1 MQNKTFITKKTLNLH
16 GQLVDLSAPNV
27 MGILN
32 ITPDSF
38 YSDSRVQSEKEIL
51 IKAEK
56 MLMAG
61 ATFLDVGGYSS
72 RPGAKDISETEEIQ
86 RVSHA
91 TKAILKEFPQAWIS
105 VDTFRSS
112 VAKAAI
118 HEGACMIN
126 DISGGSLD
134 KKMFEL
140 VAVSRVPYIVMHMQ
154 GTPQTMS
161 SLTNY
166 NNLLKD
172 ILDYFHQKVD
182 LLQQLG
188 VKDLVLD
195 PGFGFAKTVDQNF
208 SLLNYLDH
216 FKLFGAPLLVGLS
229 RKSMIW
235 KTVEGTAEDALNG
248 TTALNMI
255 ALLKGANILRVH
267 DVKEAIEA
275 IKLFSKTTLTNS
287 LSQ

>member
-1 MQNKTFITKKTLNLH
+1 
-16 GQLVDLSAPNV
+16 
-27 MGILN
+27 
-32 ITPDSF
+32 
-38 YSDSRVQSEKEIL
+38 
-51 IKAEK
+51 

>member
-1 MQNKTFITKKTLNLH
+1 
-16 GQLVDLSAPNV
+16 

-51 IKAEK
+51 TTAEK
-56 MLMAG
+56 MLVAG
-61 ATFLDVGGYSS
+61 ATILDVGGYSS

-91 TKAILKEFPQAWIS
+91 VKAILNEFPQALIS

-134 KKMFEL
+134 PKMFEV
-140 VAVSRVPYIVMHMQ
+140 VAALKVPYILMHMQ
-154 GTPQTMS
+154 GTPQTMA

-166 NNLLKD
+166 NNLVKD
-172 ILDYFHQKVD
+172 ILDYFHQKID
-182 LLQQLG
+182 ILHQLG

-195 PGFGFAKTVDQNF
+195 PGFGFAKTVEQNF
-208 SLLNYLDH
+208 SLLNHLDY

-235 KTVEGTAEDALNG
+235 KTLDITAADALNG
-248 TTALNMI
+248 TTALHAI
-255 ALLKGANILRVH
+255 ALLKGASILRVH
-267 DVKEAIEA
+267 DVKEAVET
-275 IKLFSKTTLTNS
+275 IKLFSKTTS
-287 LSQ
+287 ISHHS